1 MIVLLRSGSV
11 VSGKAGY
18 GCDLPGQGP
27 DKDCIGIVRS
37 RAVLLGLVQL
47 R

>member
-11 VSGKAGY
+11 VSGKVGY
-18 GCDLPGQGP
+18 DCELPGQGP

-37 RAVLLGLVQL
+37 RAVLYGLVQL